1 MLKSGRMMKMTSNR
15 VAVAAQLY
23 REKMSEEGKKT
34 LISQFKEIS
43 LDELHLFQE
52 SKSIAQAMGII
63 SLEEAT
69 TIYRVLCDWSGSSI
83 CDKLAVYT
91 VCVEIVKKVRRVPSQ
106 VTTS

>member
-1 MLKSGRMMKMTSNR
+1 MMTSNR

-23 REKMSEEGKKT
+23 REKMSEEGKIT
-34 LISQFKEIS
+34 LISQFKEIG
-43 LDELHLFQE
+43 LEELHLFQE

-69 TIYRVLCDWSGSSI
+69 TIYRVLCDWAGSNI

-91 VCVEIVKKVRRVPSQ
+91 TCVEIVKKVRRVPQ
-106 VTTS
+106 KVTTP